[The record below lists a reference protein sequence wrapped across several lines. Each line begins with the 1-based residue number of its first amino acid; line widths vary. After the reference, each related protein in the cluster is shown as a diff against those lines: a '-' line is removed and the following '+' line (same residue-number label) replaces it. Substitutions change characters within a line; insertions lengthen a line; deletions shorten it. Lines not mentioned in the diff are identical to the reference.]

1 MKFFSQVY
9 FYFKLLPMY
18 KSDSNQQVVLIFCIQ
33 YQSRRTKK
41 IFMFKTFKG
50 RTQRPSIVIKVPDL
64 VITHF
69 AKVGK
74 TLPDKSGYQRNFNY
88 FQSLLNLFNYQS

>member
-9 FYFKLLPMY
+9 FYFKLLPRY

-41 IFMFKTFKG
+41 IFALKAFRG
-50 RTQRPSIVIKVPDL
+50 RTQRPSMAFEVPDL

-69 AKVGK
+69 AKAGK
-74 TLPDKSGYQRNFNY
+74 TSPDKSGYQRNVNY
-88 FQSLLNLFNYQS
+88 FQPLLNLFNYQS